1 MGNRYFLTVLTAA
14 PGKEIVKPT
23 QCEMILSPRGTLEE
37 NIAWARTE
45 ALEREG
51 CDDAAVTCAIP
62 VSAPENVEDCE
73 SRYAFML
80 LVTKEEDSTSA
91 SIILCERK
99 FPHKIPTWDDLMDF
113 QKKIAEENGWVSA
126 RIISANRQTD
136 YDYDEDE
143 NDIVGDYEGGGA
155 DGAE

>member
-1 MGNRYFLTVLTAA
+1 MGKDRSIGAGGLRRCSGHLRD
-14 PGKEIVKPT
+14 PG
-23 QCEMILSPRGTLEE
+23 Q
-37 NIAWARTE
+37 RTG
-45 ALEREG
+45 ER
-51 CDDAAVTCAIP
+51 
-62 VSAPENVEDCE
+62 SE